1 MIVRMLHYKV
11 KPGKLD
17 EYLNLFAEVEERV
30 SNLEGLSFFKLFE
43 DREDP
48 NTLFLVQV
56 LADEEALKKYNEIG
70 PDEEYTNAVMPLIEK
85 FDLANAYKVSEVQP
99 LF

>member
-1 MIVRMLHYKV
+1 MIVRMIHYRV

-17 EYLNLFAEVEERV
+17 EYLNLFAGVEERV
-30 SNLEGLSFFKLFE
+30 SNLEGLSFFKLFK

-48 NTLFLVQV
+48 NTMFLIQI
-56 LADEEALKKYNEIG
+56 LDNEEALEKYTEVG
-70 PDEEYTNAVMPLIEK
+70 PDEEYTEAVTPLIEE
-85 FDLANAYKVSEVQP
+85 FMLANTYEVSEVKP